1 MSGVLW
7 LSSRAQTCD
16 RSTLRS
22 WLGGSRTIAA
32 AAAAPRIPAFVCS
45 GYREDLTMIDSSKK
59 QPGFPEILSTGDLE
73 ALKDKECLDL
83 NSQKSLKEV
92 LQLRLQ
98 QRRTREQLVDQG
110 IMPPLKSP
118 AAFHEQIKSLER
130 ARTENFL
137 KHKIRSRPERSELVR
152 MHILEETRMVYNEDI
167 PSQTQSCPIPPI
179 KTMWCYEETLAE
191 PSLQATQMK
200 LKRARLADDL
210 NEKIAQRPGPMELVV
225 KNILPVDSSVKEAI
239 QGEDDL
245 TENTDAFSF
254 DEDSS
259 DALSPEQPASQ
270 ESQGSAA
277 SPGEVKISESASP
290 ISNTKILSPVINSAV
305 PEFFKPALTPD
316 PPTRAAVPNVIL
328 KPGPALVKQSQPKN
342 SNEKSR
348 SKKSKEPK
356 PRVKKLKYHQ
366 YIPPDQK
373 GEKNEPEM
381 DSNYARLLQQQQLFL
396 QLQILS
402 QQQQHYNYQTILP
415 APLKSLNDK
424 PNNGNTATNNVNNN
438 TASVQN
444 TVSRQNNVQFKKA
457 GPLPSNLDDMKVA
470 ELKLELKIRGLPVS
484 GTKTDLIER
493 LKPYQDLNNNG
504 VTANTSAP
512 VATTATTASTGS
524 GATEDATITFTAA
537 TFSSS
542 AQNMNIETAS
552 STNGSSQASVD
563 AMNSPLPMSPT
574 PSEQSNFST
583 EDTNMTDTFAEI
595 MTMMSPSQFMNASPI
610 RVGINED
617 SIGAT
622 SVGTTNMDLD
632 AAEKDRK
639 LQEKEK
645 QIEELKRKLEQEQ
658 KLVEVLKMQLEVEKR
673 GQQQPCSNILV
684 NVDHQKHFS
693 ANIKEENSMSD
704 CQNSTPAILSGH
716 LIGQPTVTTGGQ
728 SILANNA
735 VVIKHEVPNPEH
747 QNIIQQFYVTSQRPQ
762 QGVVAQ
768 SQALLTTPT
777 AQILLP
783 VSIKT
788 TNAMQLSVVQPQ
800 PASTAQPPVLT
811 TTAATL
817 VQAPSSSQKPSAP
830 AAQDKFTTHALNKN
844 QQTRKVCAPTTS
856 NNVFSYPQNPPT
868 KVSPLFNASVSTSPQ
883 QTRPQQAAPVQN
895 GPSPVQ
901 ESNSTSPSQQYAVR
915 HSLFNNSSAKSKDP
929 PRYEEAIKQ
938 VMNAHSQQMDDL
950 FDILIKSGGERGSTQ
965 QTPVTWL
972 NQGKNHCDWL
982 ENFNWTADKISPLV
996 KEEPSPISKM
1006 RPATASV
1013 TTMPVNTVVSRPP
1026 PQIHVAPP
1034 LSLEPTNSLSISLES
1049 QLEAFLDGTLPSGAN
1064 IPHLDSHSDGRDTF
1078 SLIDDLNN
1086 DLLQHHSILDHDQTP
1101 METTET
1107 PFTANS
1113 CLSLDLQDTNLDNME
1128 WLDITMPNSA
1138 SSLTPLG
1145 SNIQSMFSTDFLDTN
1160 DLQLQW
1166 E

>member
-1 MSGVLW
+1 MDHQITQDEEVG
-7 LSSRAQTCD
+7 SSLHLVPSPQSEAVAHD
-16 RSTLRS
+16 FEELTLQS
-22 WLGGSRTIAA
+22 VQQL
-32 AAAAPRIPAFVCS
+32 PP
-45 GYREDLTMIDSSKK
+45 
-59 QPGFPEILSTGDLE
+59 
-73 ALKDKECLDL
+73 
-83 NSQKSLKEV
+83 LKERKNV

-152 MHILEETRMVYNEDI
+152 MHIL
-167 PSQTQSCPIPPI
+167 
-179 KTMWCYEETLAE
+179 EETLAE

-415 APLKSLNDK
+415 APLKLTKTMESEDPPGQSIQFVSNQSGPCTISQWSENSKLPWMRSLNDK

>member
-1 MSGVLW
+1 MDHQMTQDEETASSLNLAPSPQSEAVAHDFQE
-7 LSSRAQTCD
+7 LSLQS
-16 RSTLRS
+16 
-22 WLGGSRTIAA
+22 
-32 AAAAPRIPAFVCS
+32 IPQ
-45 GYREDLTMIDSSKK
+45 L
-59 QPGFPEILSTGDLE
+59 PP
-73 ALKDKECLDL
+73 
-83 NSQKSLKEV
+83 LKERKNV

-137 KHKIRSRPERSELVR
+137 KHKIRSRPDRSELVR
-152 MHILEETRMVYNEDI
+152 MHILEETH
-167 PSQTQSCPIPPI
+167 
-179 KTMWCYEETLAE
+179 AE

-210 NEKIAQRPGPMELVV
+210 NEKIAQRPGPLELVE

-239 QGEDDL
+239 KGQNNFP
-245 TENTDAFSF
+245 ENTDAFSF

-270 ESQGSAA
+270 ESQGSVA
-277 SPGEVKISESASP
+277 SPGELKLSESVSP
-290 ISNTKILSPVINSAV
+290 ISNTKILSPAINSVV
-305 PEFFKPALTPD
+305 PEFFKPAPAADTR
-316 PPTRAAVPNVIL
+316 PTVPNAVL
-328 KPGPALVKQSQPKN
+328 KPAPALVKQSQPKN
-342 SNEKSR
+342 ANDKPR

-424 PNNGNTATNNVNNN
+424 QNNGNTATNNLNNN
-438 TASVQN
+438 SASVQN
-444 TVSRQNNVQFKKA
+444 TVSRQNCVLFKKA

-470 ELKLELKIRGLPVS
+470 ELKMELKLRGLPVS

-504 VTANTSAP
+504 VTANNVTT
-512 VATTATTASTGS
+512 VVTTAASASAGS
-524 GATEDATITFTAA
+524 GVTEDATAIFTAA

-542 AQNMNIETAS
+542 AQNMNIETS
-552 STNGSSQASVD
+552 PSTNGNSLSSVD
-563 AMNSPLPMSPT
+563 ALNSPLPMSPA

-610 RVGINED
+610 KVGIED
-617 SIGAT
+617 SIGVT
-622 SVGTTNMDLD
+622 SIGTTNMDLD

-684 NVDHQKHFS
+684 NVDQKHFT
-693 ANIKEENSMSD
+693 ANIKEENAMSD

-735 VVIKHEVPNPEH
+735 VVIKHEVSNPEH
-747 QNIIQQFYVTSQRPQ
+747 QNIIQQFYVTSQRPPQ
-762 QGVVAQ
+762 AVVAQ

-788 TNAMQLSVVQPQ
+788 TNAMQLSVVQQQ
-800 PASTAQPPVLT
+800 PASTAQAPVLT
-811 TTAATL
+811 TTTAAL
-817 VQAPSSSQKPSAP
+817 VQAPSSQKPP
-830 AAQDKFTTHALNKN
+830 AAQDKFTAHVLNKN

-856 NNVFSYPQNPPT
+856 NNVFSYPQNPVATVPP
-868 KVSPLFNASVSTSPQ
+868 SFNNSVSTTSQ
-883 QTRPQQAAPVQN
+883 QTRTQQAAPVQN
-895 GPSPVQ
+895 GPTTVH
-901 ESNSTSPSQQYAVR
+901 ESNSTSPSQQYIAR
-915 HSLFNNSSAKSKDP
+915 HSVFNNSSAKSKDP

-950 FDILIKSGGERGSTQ
+950 FDILIKSGE
-965 QTPVTWL
+965 
-972 NQGKNHCDWL
+972 
-982 ENFNWTADKISPLV
+982 ISPLV

-1006 RPATASV
+1006 RPVTANV

-1049 QLEAFLDGTLPSGAN
+1049 QLEAFLDGTMPSGTN
-1064 IPHLDSHSDGRDTF
+1064 IPHLDGHVDGRDTF

-1086 DLLQHHSILDHDQTP
+1086 DLLQHHSILDHDPTP
-1101 METTET
+1101 METTDT

-1138 SSLTPLG
+1138 SSLTPL
-1145 SNIQSMFSTDFLDTN
+1145 SSTIPSMFSTDFLDTT